1 MKFLLIVTILFLFTY
16 FGYSQNNDNDSV
28 KWDYSVS
35 ADLVSRYV
43 WRGTDYGNSPAIQ
56 PTLELSY
63 KNISAGAWGSFTF
76 NSLPIQETDLYLSAS
91 IWKFKFTCWD
101 YFFMN
106 MDTVRNSYYQYSDN
120 KTGHDFSMDMEF
132 FLSEKIPL
140 KILASYNFY
149 GADTLHSSYFEAS
162 YKLNKKIP
170 VELFVGYTPSKGWYG
185 NGPGVVNAGIGMEK
199 EIKISE
205 TFSLPFFCKLIFNPQ
220 KENIHLV
227 AGMTF

>member
-1 MKFLLIVTILFLFTY
+1 MKFVLILNVIFLFVIS
-16 FGYSQNNDNDSV
+16 GYSQNSESDSV

-35 ADLVSRYV
+35 ADIVSRYV
-43 WRGTDYGNSPAIQ
+43 WRGTDYGNSPTIQ

-63 KNISAGAWGSFTF
+63 KNISAGAWGSLTF

-91 IWKFKFTCWD
+91 IWKFKLLAGII
-101 YFFMN
+101 FFMN
-106 MDTVRNSYYQYSDN
+106 MDTVRNSYYQYNDN

-170 VELFVGYTPSKGWYG
+170 VELFVGYNSFKRMVW
-185 NGPGVVNAGIGMEK
+185 K
-199 EIKISE
+199 WSW
-205 TFSLPFFCKLIFNPQ
+205 CC
-220 KENIHLV
+220 
-227 AGMTF
+227 